1 MKPVRIAAAIVLLAL
16 ALAAALL
23 AADVRTWQS
32 TIRTGDLRF
41 SQNPGY
47 AEWTASSILPGD
59 PARKLLGIGN
69 QITFRN
75 AMRTFVTVAAAGEGF
90 DNGYSESRERAA
102 AEAVLTNLAAS
113 PSKPRDSEADN
124 LLGILAYTD
133 SKQTGPYAPTPVER
147 SESDFRSAVS
157 LDPSNEAAKFN
168 LEWLMRALV
177 AKGSRAGQNG
187 SAGTSK
193 KGHNGAGGGVPGKGY

>member
-1 MKPVRIAAAIVLLAL
+1 VKPVRIAAAIVLLAL